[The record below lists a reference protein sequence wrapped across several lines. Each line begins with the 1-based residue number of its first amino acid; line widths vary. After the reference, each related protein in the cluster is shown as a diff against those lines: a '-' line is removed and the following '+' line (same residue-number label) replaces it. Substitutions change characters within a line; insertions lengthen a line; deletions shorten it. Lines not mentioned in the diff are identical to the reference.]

1 MSSFYPL
8 FGEVGKEES
17 ALARKL
23 GLLCV
28 FCSIAYC
35 MFTQQ
40 KSDYTNINNFVNIPI
55 NKHRMQ
61 GIFQVWHQEYGM
73 KIVQ

>member
-8 FGEVGKEES
+8 CGEVGKEES
-17 ALARKL
+17 AMARKL
-23 GLLCV
+23 GQLCV
-28 FCSIAYC
+28 SCSIAYC
-35 MFTQQ
+35 TQQ
-40 KSDYTNINNFVNIPI
+40 KSDYTNTNNFVNIPI

-61 GIFQVWHQEYGM
+61 RIFQVWHQEYGM